1 MSVLWEDSAGLP
13 PAAAKGDPMHRFMLL
28 IISTSMT
35 VAALVGTGHAA
46 PSVRDA
52 LSERFRPSRIEMA
65 RGSDE
70 GHVVEKGT
78 VLRLTADGIPAG
90 VLRTT
95 QLNTKSPRFH
105 VHDYARVAIDERG
118 RVSAEPGS
126 VALTEGTRMVV
137 LNLKTDRDRVRL
149 FTHTLDPVQLPDGRT
164 AHGCTEFV
172 FTFDPTTLNTAD
184 IATVNARIEQWLAVD
199 SAS

>member
-1 MSVLWEDSAGLP
+1 
-13 PAAAKGDPMHRFMLL
+13 MHRFMLL
-28 IISTSMT
+28 IVSTSMT
-35 VAALVGTGHAA
+35 LAALVGTGHAA
-46 PSVRDA
+46 SSMRDA
-52 LSERFRPSRIEMA
+52 LSERFRPSRMEMA
-65 RGSDE
+65 TGSDE
-70 GHVVEKGT
+70 GHVVTKGT
-78 VLRLTADGIPAG
+78 VLRLTADRIPAG

-95 QLNTKSPRFH
+95 QLNTKSPRFP
-105 VHDYARVAIDERG
+105 VHHYARVAIDERG

-126 VALTEGTRMVV
+126 VALTQGTRMVV

>member
-13 PAAAKGDPMHRFMLL
+13 PAAAKGDSMHRFMLL
-28 IISTSMT
+28 IVSTSMAL
-35 VAALVGTGHAA
+35 AALVGTGHAA
-46 PSVRDA
+46 ASVRDA
-52 LSERFRPSRIEMA
+52 LSERFRPSRIGMA
-65 RGSDE
+65 TGSDE
-70 GHVVEKGT
+70 GRVVTKGT
-78 VLRLTADGIPAG
+78 VLRLTADRIPAG

-95 QLNTKSPRFH
+95 QLNTKSPRFP

-126 VALTEGTRMVV
+126 VALTQGTRMVV

-184 IATVNARIEQWLAVD
+184 IATVAARIEQWLAVD